1 MLVAVI
7 DQLFGTS
14 TFFCSK
20 MTSPDSLVIAAVR
33 NSHSTASIGRSPSW
47 V

>member
-7 DQLFGTS
+7 DQSAGTS

-20 MTSPDSLVIAAVR
+20 MVLPLASEMDAVR
-33 NSHSTASIGRSPSW
+33 DSHCSSS
-47 V
+47 